1 MNNEKAM
8 MLTTKGC
15 LIAFLNKLFGNS
27 TPGSNLDCIALPRH
41 LPCSNCLPRF
51 SGTLVFEPSPLPSG
65 PERLRPFSAP
75 QPKPVTAAPYRP
87 KTNKLTRKMRSAAD
101 AELRKF
107 RVKVQ
112 KLERD
117 YDVYGCTP
125 PSSYLSNS
133 VIASLLDTLLI
144 SGLGR
149 FLLRRYRDG
158 NITNDMAKRFLR
170 SFCLFR
176 SNLQVFEAARLER
189 NQKARQ
195 KRRAAA
201 GKDVMSE
208 DEVDMDEDPGSED
221 EDVDDST
228 EELVSLPPE
237 LLTRKRQALSDATNI
252 PRPSKRVRATREPL
266 KSVGDTLESYGPKY
280 RPRIR
285 RSNAEN

>member
-87 KTNKLTRKMRSAAD
+87 KINKLTPKMRSAAD

-144 SGLGR
+144 IWTR
-149 FLLRRYRDG
+149 E
-158 NITNDMAKRFLR
+158 
-170 SFCLFR
+170 
-176 SNLQVFEAARLER
+176 VFEAARLER

-228 EELVSLPPE
+228 EEL
-237 LLTRKRQALSDATNI
+237 ALSDATNI